1 MSVVRALVTASASSL
16 GLLPSSPPT
25 AGLPVTVPSPVASP
39 VVRTLAAVTPV
50 TSATVGPPE
59 VVPIMAT
66 AGVAAPAPA
75 LIIAEHLRLLLRRS
89 SWRVS
94 SCSCCGLSSHPEVH
108 KPLPARWR
116 LLLLE
121 AKPRTLQ
128 LLLLRVE
135 VLLLLALA
143 GSSGSCSKLL
153 LLLHEQVWRGRRGKE
168 GDTRLAESLGKLCT
182 VPEWWRPSERILGH
196 LLVSRH
202 RVHWFN
208 RYH

>member
-1 MSVVRALVTASASSL
+1 MSVVRTLVTASAPCL

-25 AGLPVTVPSPVASP
+25 AGLPVTVPSPEASP

-75 LIIAEHLRLLLRRS
+75 LLIAEHLRLLLLLRRS

-94 SCSCCGLSSHPEVH
+94 SCSCCSLSSHPEVH

-135 VLLLLALA
+135 VLLLLA

-202 RVHWFN
+202 WVHWLN

>member
-1 MSVVRALVTASASSL
+1 M
-16 GLLPSSPPT
+16 LPSSPPT

-39 VVRTLAAVTPV
+39 LVRTLAAVTPV

-75 LIIAEHLRLLLRRS
+75 LLIAEHMCLLLLRRS

-94 SCSCCGLSSHPEVH
+94 SCSLSSHPEVH

-128 LLLLRVE
+128 LLLLRAE
-135 VLLLLALA
+135 VLLLLA

-196 LLVSRH
+196 LLVSSH
-202 RVHWFN
+202 WVH
-208 RYH
+208 

>member
-1 MSVVRALVTASASSL
+1 MSGVAIVVSVVRTLVTASASSL
-16 GLLPSSPPT
+16 GLPPSSPPT

-39 VVRTLAAVTPV
+39 LVRTRTAVTSV

-59 VVPIMAT
+59 VVPIMAP
-66 AGVAAPAPA
+66 AGVTASSPA
-75 LIIAEHLRLLLRRS
+75 LLIAEYLRLLLRRS
-89 SWRVS
+89 SWSVS
-94 SCSCCGLSSHPEVH
+94 SCSCCSLSSHPEVH
-108 KPLPARWR
+108 KPLSASWR

-128 LLLLRVE
+128 LLRVE
-135 VLLLLALA
+135 VLLLLA

-168 GDTRLAESLGKLCT
+168 GDTRLAETLGKLCT

-202 RVHWFN
+202 LVH
-208 RYH
+208 

>member
-1 MSVVRALVTASASSL
+1 MSVVRTLVTASASTL

-39 VVRTLAAVTPV
+39 LVRTLAAVTPV

-66 AGVAAPAPA
+66 AGVAAPA
-75 LIIAEHLRLLLRRS
+75 LLTAEHLRLLLLRRS

-121 AKPRTLQ
+121 AKPLTLQ

-135 VLLLLALA
+135 VLLLLA

-202 RVHWFN
+202 WVHWLN
-208 RYH
+208 